1 MTSGE
6 GVVPSAAAV
15 AERNDIEYLA
25 SCGEVEVVEIVPFNQ
40 IMVEHAYHEGEG
52 NRSYEYW
59 HNAHVKFFNAEFKS
73 ANKVFTDSS
82 PIVCEVF
89 ELIK

>member
-1 MTSGE
+1 
-6 GVVPSAAAV
+6 
-15 AERNDIEYLA
+15 
-25 SCGEVEVVEIVPFNQ
+25 
-40 IMVEHAYHEGEG
+40 MVEHAYHEGEG